1 MDKIYATVP
10 TVRPG
15 SRRYFSCSYPN
26 FKVSIIGLEYQ
37 PCSPMIY
44 VEFDIVMLGLVSD
57 S

>member
-10 TVRPG
+10 TARPG
-15 SRRYFSCSYPN
+15 SRRYFSWSYPN